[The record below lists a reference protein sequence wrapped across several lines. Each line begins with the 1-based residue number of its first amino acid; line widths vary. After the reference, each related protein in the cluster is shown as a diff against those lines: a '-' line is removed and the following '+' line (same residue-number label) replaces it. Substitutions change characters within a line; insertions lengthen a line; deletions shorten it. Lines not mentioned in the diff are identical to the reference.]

1 MPGARTHPLQLIAIA
16 LGGIGTTSDQSA
28 PGDLSGRWQ
37 AQRNRSQ
44 VWPEKPQVTPQGRE
58 TQNNVDASNDPYL
71 RCVVYMPRGMIA
83 WQPTRIEIVE
93 SDERV
98 WILFEAY
105 DQVRRIFLDGRQPL
119 DGEGR
124 LWLGHSNGRWE
135 GDTLI
140 VETINLKT
148 GTTYHWEGLPLSEE
162 ARLVE
167 RFTRL
172 DDETLEVKIT
182 VIDPINYREPWETR
196 NVFRLDSDAHFS
208 EYECDQI
215 AP

>member
-1 MPGARTHPLQLIAIA
+1 MLFR
-16 LGGIGTTSDQSA
+16 S
-28 PGDLSGRWQ
+28 
-37 AQRNRSQ
+37 NRSQ
-44 VWPEKPQVTPQGRE
+44 VLPEDPQFTPQGRE
-58 TQNNVDASNDPYL
+58 TQNNFDASNDPYL

-105 DQVRRIFLDGRQPL
+105 HQVRRIFLDGRQPL

-148 GTTYHWEGLPLSEE
+148 DTTYQWEGLPLSEE
-162 ARLVE
+162 TRLVE

-172 DDETLEVKIT
+172 DDETLEVRIT
-182 VIDPINYREPWETR
+182 VTDPINYREPWETR
-196 NVFRLDSDAHFS
+196 NIFRLDSDAHFF